1 MIATLLA
8 LVSALGAHLAYT
20 AVSFGWRG
28 LGLGPR
34 AGDSPRMGDGSRAGD
49 RPRAGGGRGGA
60 AGRPRRT
67 GQGGP
72 GRAGMRELAAAT
84 AVMFAIGSALAFA
97 VFGGLAPAVAIG
109 GFAASLP
116 AAAHRA
122 RLADRRQRGQEA
134 WPRMIEEIR
143 VQTGSLGRSIPQ
155 ALFDVGRRGP
165 AEMRPAFEAAHRE
178 WLLTTDLART
188 FAVLK
193 DLLADPTADMACETL
208 LVAHEIGGADLD
220 RRLEALAAD
229 RRQDVQGRKDA
240 RARQAGARFAR
251 LFVLAVPAGMA
262 LAGMSIGNGRA
273 AYQSGPGQA
282 VVLAALVMVLGCWT
296 WAGRVMRLP
305 PTERV
310 FGR

>member
-1 MIATLLA
+1 MIAVGLA

-20 AVSFGWRG
+20 AVSFGWQG

-34 AGDSPRMGDGSRAGD
+34 IGPGPRIRFGRDRSGDG
-49 RPRAGGGRGGA
+49 PGGRRSG
-60 AGRPRRT
+60 P
-67 GQGGP
+67 GP
-72 GRAGMRELAAAT
+72 GRARMRDLAT
-84 AVMFAIGSALAFA
+84 ATAAMFAVGSALAFA
-97 VFGGLAPAVAIG
+97 VFGGLVPAMVIG
-109 GFAASLP
+109 GFAGSLP
-116 AAAHRA
+116 AAGLRA
-122 RLADRRQRGQEA
+122 RRADRRGRAQEA

-165 AEMRPAFEAAHRE
+165 AELRPAFEAAQRE

-193 DLLADPTADMACETL
+193 NLLADPTADMACETL

-240 RARQAGARFAR
+240 RARQAGGPVRPAVRAGRPGRHGTGRNVHRQRPGR
-251 LFVLAVPAGMA
+251 LPEA
-262 LAGMSIGNGRA
+262 GRA
-273 AYQSGPGQA
+273 RPRCWPPWSWSQAAGRGPG
-282 VVLAALVMVLGCWT
+282 G
-296 WAGRVMRLP
+296 
-305 PTERV
+305 
-310 FGR
+310 

>member
-1 MIATLLA
+1 MIAVGLA

-20 AVSFGWRG
+20 AVSFGWQG

-34 AGDSPRMGDGSRAGD
+34 IGPGPRIRFGRDRGGDG
-49 RPRAGGGRGGA
+49 PGGR
-60 AGRPRRT
+60 R
-67 GQGGP
+67 GGP
-72 GRAGMRELAAAT
+72 GTGRARMRDLAT
-84 AVMFAIGSALAFA
+84 ATAAMFAVGSALAFA
-97 VFGGLAPAVAIG
+97 VFGGLVPAMVIG

-116 AAAHRA
+116 AAGLRA
-122 RLADRRQRGQEA
+122 RRTDRRGRAQEA

-165 AEMRPAFEAAHRE
+165 AELRPAFEAAQRE

-282 VVLAALVMVLGCWT
+282 AVLAALVMVVGCWA

-305 PTERV
+305 APERV
-310 FGR
+310 FKR